1 MEMQATPHYWHGKS
15 AVVTGGARGQGA
27 AVARLLLEAGA
38 QVHVMDVLAQDDG
51 AWRALQ
57 QSAEGLSGTLHVHRA
72 DVAQPD
78 AWEQVAAQLRAG
90 ESPLYALVNNAGIT
104 GPRNTVTKASLSEWE
119 RVIGVN
125 LTGAFLGI
133 RTLAPLMSRGGSIV
147 NISSTAGMTGYYSAA
162 YSTSKWALRGLTKSA
177 SLELASAGIRVNCVM
192 PGVVDTEMIRSHTAL
207 VAALQNIIPLQQMA
221 SADQIAQVM
230 FFLLGPQASYVTG
243 ADIAVDGGLTS
254 GGIFWPVGRAIGAL

>member
-1 MEMQATPHYWHGKS
+1 MDMQATPHYWHGKS

-27 AVARLLLEAGA
+27 SVARLLLEAGA

-57 QSAEGLSGTLHVHRA
+57 QSAEGLSGTLRVHLA

-90 ESPLYALVNNAGIT
+90 ASPLYALVNNAGIT

-221 SADQIAQVM
+221 SADQIAHVM